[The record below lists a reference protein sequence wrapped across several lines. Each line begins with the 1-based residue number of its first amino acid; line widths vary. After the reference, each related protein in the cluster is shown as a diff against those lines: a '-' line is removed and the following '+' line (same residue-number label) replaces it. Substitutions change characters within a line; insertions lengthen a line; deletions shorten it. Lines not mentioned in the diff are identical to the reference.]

1 MKWSNPSRVGCPY
14 SRIHLGGLFRIARE
28 SSDGSGK
35 TSPFFISTYFFFQ
48 QKGKRERERK
58 KKGVIRTLKWI
69 CGVSMICVAEKSSNR
84 LRAPGTFD
92 NGLMGA
98 FRCRHRTAFVYSIRA
113 CFESEPLKSP
123 CHQLYICSSI
133 KFRCWRLFVSPPSYP
148 KNPMHEEIKIV
159 PFLTIDYIVRSA
171 S

>member
-1 MKWSNPSRVGCPY
+1 MKWSSPSMVGCPY

-35 TSPFFISTYFFFQ
+35 TSPLFISTYFFFQ
-48 QKGKRERERK
+48 QGKRERK
-58 KKGVIRTLKWI
+58 KKKKKGIIRTLKWT
-69 CGVSMICVAEKSSNR
+69 CGVCMICEAEKSSNR

-98 FRCRHRTAFVYSIRA
+98 FRCRHRTALVYSIRA
-113 CFESEPLKSP
+113 CFESDPLKSP
-123 CHQLYICSSI
+123 RHQYTFCSSI
-133 KFRCWRLFVSPPSYP
+133 KFRCFRLFPPTP
-148 KNPMHEEIKIV
+148 QNPTARENQVV
-159 PFLTIDYIVRSA
+159 PFLTIDYIVRGA